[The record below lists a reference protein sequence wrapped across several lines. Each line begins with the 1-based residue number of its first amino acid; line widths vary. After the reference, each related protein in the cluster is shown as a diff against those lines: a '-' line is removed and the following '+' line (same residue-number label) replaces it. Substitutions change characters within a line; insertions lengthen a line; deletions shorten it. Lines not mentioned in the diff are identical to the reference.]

1 VRSNSKVINQKK
13 VSAGVGIG
21 LVLVLLVG
29 IFVWPGTGGNS
40 NNVRKNDGPTYVVA
54 PVERRTLTDEITVR
68 GEIRRDQLQRIT
80 ANVDG
85 QVSSVLVDDGD
96 TINAGDVLYAIDGRA
111 AVAVDGEFSFFRR
124 LDVGSDGPDVLQLE
138 TILSAN
144 GYEVG
149 TVDQLFTE
157 ETRSGLRDWQITR
170 GYGGASPEP
179 NENIIISLSSN
190 TAGYSIGAQNTI
202 AIELQPSVPDQSMT
216 SANNSW
222 ENQSA
227 LYSEE
232 TMRTHEFIPATFA
245 FQNNVLQDDRPI
257 IEVTVNPGSVI
268 EGETATFTFTSDVAM
283 PSDTVID
290 YVVAGSA
297 TAEDDY
303 DDGPLDGSFIFPAGA
318 QSFDLQIETLTDN
331 EIESAEE
338 LIIEVGEGFSVSD
351 NLPYRL
357 GALREAKLEIT
368 SPAGDVQTIEIRSI
382 TPTVSEGGNL
392 TFEFQTDKISNE
404 DTIIKISVWGTATSG
419 SDFIAEDLEV
429 ELPANEKTVSLTFQ
443 TRNDS
448 QVETDEELWVTIV
461 NNPNET
467 YAIGSPKSALGL
479 IESNDLPELTIS
491 GGGGIGEGGNAE
503 FVINANQP
511 VTEDTSINYSL
522 RGSATAGKD
531 YKELP
536 GTVIMPAG
544 QSQVTVQI
552 ETIDD
557 DVLFL
562 PGDMVVASWPAR
574 IGTVSVD
581 DGEFILLG
589 QQVLTLTEPDFTITL
604 TLNPTDRG
612 NLEVGMDVEVELQ
625 ASDQDAVPGVILE
638 LDETATVTADGSER
652 YEGVIQTFEDLDAVD
667 GANVNVD
674 VTREEKIDVI
684 TVPVAAVLQDGQGN
698 DVVRVVLTDGTT
710 RQVQVKV
717 GLSEGAYVEIT
728 EGLSGEELVL
738 VET

>member
-1 VRSNSKVINQKK
+1 MNNKK
-13 VSAGVGIG
+13 KIFAGIGIG

-29 IFVWPGTGGNS
+29 VFVWPGTGGNS
-40 NNVRKNDGPTYVVA
+40 NNTQRNDGPTYVVA
-54 PVERRTLTDEITVR
+54 PVERRTLSDEITVR

-138 TILSAN
+138 TILSES
-144 GYEVG
+144 GYDVG

-157 ETRSGLRDWQITR
+157 ETRSGLRDWQIAR

-202 AIELQPSVPDQSMT
+202 AIELQPSVPDQSLT
-216 SANNSW
+216 SAKSSW
-222 ENQSA
+222 ETQTA
-227 LYSEE
+227 LYSQN
-232 TMRTHEFIPATFA
+232 TMNAEAFVPANFA
-245 FQNNVLQDDRPI
+245 SQNNVLQDDRPV
-257 IEVTVNPGSVI
+257 IEVNVNPGSVV
-268 EGETATFTFTSDVAM
+268 EGETATFTFTSDIPMA
-283 PSDTVID
+283 SDTVID
-290 YVVAGSA
+290 YVVTGSA
-297 TAEDDY
+297 TADDDYEDD
-303 DDGPLDGSFIFPAGA
+303 PLDGSFIFPAGA

-338 LIIEVGEGFSVSD
+338 LIIEVGEGFSVGD

-382 TPTVSEGGNL
+382 TPSVSEGGNL

-404 DTIIKISVWGTATSG
+404 DTMIKISVWGTATSG

-429 ELPANEKTVSLTFQ
+429 ELPANQETVSLTFQ

-448 QVETDEELWVTIV
+448 QVEPDEELWVTILS
-461 NNPNET
+461 NPNET
-467 YAIGSPKSALGL
+467 YAIGSPKSALGI

-503 FVINANQP
+503 FVINADQP
-511 VTEDTSINYSL
+511 VTEDTSINYTL
-522 RGSATAGKD
+522 RGSATPGKD

-612 NLEVGMDVEVELQ
+612 NLEVGMEVEVELQ

-638 LDETATVTADGSER
+638 LDETATVAADGSER

>member
-1 VRSNSKVINQKK
+1 MNNQKK
-13 VSAGVGIG
+13 IFAGIGIG

-29 IFVWPGTGGNS
+29 LFVWPGTGGNS
-40 NNVRKNDGPTYVVA
+40 NNTQRNDGPTYVVA
-54 PVERRTLTDEITVR
+54 PVERRTLSDEITVR

-138 TILSAN
+138 TILSES
-144 GYEVG
+144 GYDVG

-157 ETRSGLRDWQITR
+157 ETRSGLRDWQIAR

-202 AIELQPSVPDQSMT
+202 AIELQPSVPDQSLT
-216 SANNSW
+216 SAKSSW
-222 ENQSA
+222 ETQTA
-227 LYSEE
+227 LYSQN
-232 TMRTHEFIPATFA
+232 TMNAEAFVPANFA
-245 FQNNVLQDDRPI
+245 SQNNVLQDDRPV
-257 IEVTVNPGSVI
+257 IEVSVNPVSVV
-268 EGETATFTFTSDVAM
+268 EGETATFTFTSDIPMA
-283 PSDTVID
+283 SDTVID
-290 YVVAGSA
+290 YVVTGSA
-297 TAEDDY
+297 TADDDYEDD
-303 DDGPLDGSFIFPAGA
+303 PLDGSFIFPAGA

-338 LIIEVGEGFSVSD
+338 LIIEVGEGFSVGD

-382 TPTVSEGGNL
+382 TPSVSEGGNL

-429 ELPANEKTVSLTFQ
+429 ELPANQETVSLTFQ

-448 QVETDEELWVTIV
+448 QVEPDEELWVTILS
-461 NNPNET
+461 NPNET
-467 YAIGSPKSALGL
+467 YAIGSPKSALGI

-503 FVINANQP
+503 FVINADQP
-511 VTEDTSINYSL
+511 VTEDTSINYTL
-522 RGSATAGKD
+522 RGSATPGKD

-612 NLEVGMDVEVELQ
+612 NLEVGMEVEVELQ

>member
-1 VRSNSKVINQKK
+1 MINQKK
-13 VSAGVGIG
+13 IFVGVGIG
-21 LVLVLLVG
+21 LVLVLLIG

-40 NNVRKNDGPTYVVA
+40 NNTQRNDGPTYVVA
-54 PVERRTLTDEITVR
+54 PVERRTLSDEITVR

-111 AVAVDGEFSFFRR
+111 AVAVDGDFSFFRR

-138 TILSAN
+138 TILSES
-144 GYEVG
+144 GYDVG

-202 AIELQPSVPDQSMT
+202 AIELQPSVPDQTLT
-216 SANNSW
+216 STTNSW
-222 ENQSA
+222 ETQTA
-227 LYSEE
+227 LYSQNAIN
-232 TMRTHEFIPATFA
+232 TSMFIPANFA
-245 FQNNVLQDDRPI
+245 FQNNVLQDDRPV
-257 IEVTVNPGSVI
+257 IEVTVNPGSVT

-303 DDGPLDGSFIFPAGA
+303 NNDPLDGSFIFPAGA
-318 QSFDLQIETLTDN
+318 QSFDLQIETLTDD

-338 LIIEVGEGFSVSD
+338 LIIEVGEGFSVGD

-357 GALREAKLEIT
+357 GALREAKLEIN

-429 ELPANEKTVSLTFQ
+429 ELPANQEAVSLTFQ

-448 QVETDEELWVTIV
+448 KVEPDEELWVTIV

-467 YAIGSPKSALGL
+467 YAIGSPKSALGI

-503 FVINANQP
+503 FVINADQP

-625 ASDQDAVPGVILE
+625 ASDQDAVPGIILE
-638 LDETATVTADGSER
+638 LDETATVAADGSER

>member
-1 VRSNSKVINQKK
+1 MNNQKK
-13 VSAGVGIG
+13 IFAGIGIG
-21 LVLVLLVG
+21 LVLILLVG
-29 IFVWPGTGGNS
+29 VFVWPGTGGNS
-40 NNVRKNDGPTYVVA
+40 NNTQRNDGPTYVVA
-54 PVERRTLTDEITVR
+54 PVERRTLSDEITVR

-138 TILSAN
+138 TILSES
-144 GYEVG
+144 GYDVG

-157 ETRSGLRDWQITR
+157 ETRSGLRSWQIAR

-202 AIELQPSVPDQSMT
+202 AIELQPSVPDQSLT
-216 SANNSW
+216 SAKSSW
-222 ENQSA
+222 ETQTA
-227 LYSEE
+227 LYSQN
-232 TMRTHEFIPATFA
+232 TMNAEAFVPANFA
-245 FQNNVLQDDRPI
+245 SQNNVLQDDRPV
-257 IEVTVNPGSVI
+257 IEVSVNPSSVV
-268 EGETATFTFTSDVAM
+268 EGETATFTFTSDIPMA
-283 PSDTVID
+283 SDTVID
-290 YVVAGSA
+290 YVVTGSA
-297 TAEDDY
+297 TADDDYEDD
-303 DDGPLDGSFIFPAGA
+303 PLDGSFIFPAGA

-338 LIIEVGEGFSVSD
+338 LIIEVGEGFSVGD

-382 TPTVSEGGNL
+382 TPSVSEGGNL

-429 ELPANEKTVSLTFQ
+429 ELPANQETVSLTFQ

-448 QVETDEELWVTIV
+448 QVEPDEELWVTILS
-461 NNPNET
+461 NPNET
-467 YAIGSPKSALGL
+467 YAIGSPKSALGI

-503 FVINANQP
+503 FVINADQP
-511 VTEDTSINYSL
+511 VTEDTSINYTL
-522 RGSATAGKD
+522 RGSATPGKD

-612 NLEVGMDVEVELQ
+612 NLEVGMEVEVELQ

-638 LDETATVTADGSER
+638 LDETATVAADGSER

>member
-1 VRSNSKVINQKK
+1 MNNQKK
-13 VSAGVGIG
+13 VFTGIGIG

-29 IFVWPGTGGNS
+29 VYVWPGTGGNS
-40 NNVRKNDGPTYVVA
+40 SNTQRNDGPTYVVA
-54 PVERRTLTDEITVR
+54 PVERRTLSDEITVR

-96 TINAGDVLYAIDGRA
+96 TINAGDILYAIDGRA

-138 TILSAN
+138 TILSAS
-144 GYEVG
+144 GYDVG
-149 TVDQLFTE
+149 IVDQLFTE
-157 ETRSGLRDWQITR
+157 ETRSGLRDWQIAR

-202 AIELQPSVPDQSMT
+202 AIELQPSVPGQSLT
-216 SANNSW
+216 STTSSW
-222 ENQSA
+222 ETQNA
-227 LYSEE
+227 LYSQDALS
-232 TMRTHEFIPATFA
+232 THAFIPANFA
-245 FQNNVLQDDRPI
+245 FQNNVLQNNRPV
-257 IEVTVNPGSVI
+257 IEVSVNPTSVV
-268 EGETATFTFTSDVAM
+268 EGETATFTFTSDIAM

-290 YVVAGSA
+290 YVVTGSA

-303 DDGPLDGSFIFPAGA
+303 NDEPLDGSFIFPAGT
-318 QSFDLQIETLTDN
+318 QSFDLQIETLADN

-338 LIIEVGEGFSVSD
+338 LIIEVGEGFSIGD
-351 NLPYRL
+351 NLPYQL

-368 SPAGDVQTIEIRSI
+368 SPSGDVQTIEIRSI

-392 TFEFQTDKISNE
+392 TFEFKTDKISNE
-404 DTIIKISVWGTATSG
+404 DTVIKISVWGTAISG

-429 ELPANEKTVSLTFQ
+429 ELPANQETVSLTFQ
-443 TRNDS
+443 TRNDKE
-448 QVETDEELWVTIV
+448 VEADEELWVTILS
-461 NNPNET
+461 NPNET
-467 YAIGSPKSALGL
+467 YAIGSPKSALGI

-491 GGGGIGEGGNAE
+491 GGGGISEGGNAE
-503 FVINANQP
+503 FIINADQP
-511 VTEDTSINYSL
+511 VTEDTSINYTL

-612 NLEVGMDVEVELQ
+612 NLEVGMPVEVELQ

-638 LDETATVTADGSER
+638 LDETATVAADGSER

-674 VTREEKIDVI
+674 VTREEKVDVI

>member
-1 VRSNSKVINQKK
+1 MNNQKK
-13 VSAGVGIG
+13 IFAGIGIG

-29 IFVWPGTGGNS
+29 VFVWPGTGGNS
-40 NNVRKNDGPTYVVA
+40 NNTQRNDGPTYVVA
-54 PVERRTLTDEITVR
+54 PVERRTLSDEITVR

-138 TILSAN
+138 TILSES
-144 GYEVG
+144 GYDVG

-157 ETRSGLRDWQITR
+157 ETRSGLRDWQIAR

-202 AIELQPSVPDQSMT
+202 AIELQPSVPDQSLT
-216 SANNSW
+216 SAKSSW
-222 ENQSA
+222 ETQTA
-227 LYSEE
+227 LYSQN
-232 TMRTHEFIPATFA
+232 TMNAEAFVPANFA
-245 FQNNVLQDDRPI
+245 SQNNVLQDDRPV
-257 IEVTVNPGSVI
+257 IEVSVNPGSVV
-268 EGETATFTFTSDVAM
+268 EGETATFTFTSDIPMA
-283 PSDTVID
+283 SDTVID
-290 YVVAGSA
+290 YVVTGSA
-297 TAEDDY
+297 TADDDYEDD
-303 DDGPLDGSFIFPAGA
+303 PLDGSFIFPAGA

-338 LIIEVGEGFSVSD
+338 LIIEVGEGFSVGD

-382 TPTVSEGGNL
+382 TPSVSEGGNL

-429 ELPANEKTVSLTFQ
+429 ELPANQETVSLTFQ

-448 QVETDEELWVTIV
+448 QVEPDEELWVTILS
-461 NNPNET
+461 NPNET
-467 YAIGSPKSALGL
+467 YAIGSPKSALGI

-503 FVINANQP
+503 FVINADQP
-511 VTEDTSINYSL
+511 VTEDTSINYTL
-522 RGSATAGKD
+522 RGSATPGKD

-612 NLEVGMDVEVELQ
+612 NLEVGMEVEVELQ

-638 LDETATVTADGSER
+638 LDETATVAADGSER

>member
-1 VRSNSKVINQKK
+1 MNNQKK
-13 VSAGVGIG
+13 IFAGIGIG

-29 IFVWPGTGGNS
+29 LFVWPGTGGNS
-40 NNVRKNDGPTYVVA
+40 NNTQRNDGPTYVVA
-54 PVERRTLTDEITVR
+54 PVERRTLSDEITVR

-138 TILSAN
+138 TILSES
-144 GYEVG
+144 GYDVG

-157 ETRSGLRDWQITR
+157 ETRSGLRDWQIAR

-202 AIELQPSVPDQSMT
+202 AIELQPSVPDQSLT
-216 SANNSW
+216 SAKSSW
-222 ENQSA
+222 ETQTA
-227 LYSEE
+227 LYSQN
-232 TMRTHEFIPATFA
+232 TMNAGAFVPANFA
-245 FQNNVLQDDRPI
+245 SQNNVLQDDRPV
-257 IEVTVNPGSVI
+257 IEVSVNPGSVV
-268 EGETATFTFTSDVAM
+268 EGETATFTFTSDIPMA
-283 PSDTVID
+283 SDTVID
-290 YVVAGSA
+290 YVVTGSA
-297 TAEDDY
+297 TADDDYEDD
-303 DDGPLDGSFIFPAGA
+303 PLDGSFIFPAGA

-338 LIIEVGEGFSVSD
+338 LIIEVGEGFSVGD

-382 TPTVSEGGNL
+382 TPSVSEGGNL

-404 DTIIKISVWGTATSG
+404 DTMIKISVWGTATSG

-429 ELPANEKTVSLTFQ
+429 ELPANQETVSLTFQ

-448 QVETDEELWVTIV
+448 QVEPDEELWVTILS
-461 NNPNET
+461 NPNET
-467 YAIGSPKSALGL
+467 YAIGSPKSALGI

-503 FVINANQP
+503 FVINADQP
-511 VTEDTSINYSL
+511 VTEDTSINYTL
-522 RGSATAGKD
+522 RGSATPGKD

-612 NLEVGMDVEVELQ
+612 NLEVGMEVEVEIQ

-638 LDETATVTADGSER
+638 LDETATVAADGSER

>member
-1 VRSNSKVINQKK
+1 MNNQKK
-13 VSAGVGIG
+13 IFAGIGIG

-29 IFVWPGTGGNS
+29 VFVWPGTGGNS
-40 NNVRKNDGPTYVVA
+40 NNAQRNDGPTYVVA
-54 PVERRTLTDEITVR
+54 PVERRTLSDEITVR

-138 TILSAN
+138 TILSES
-144 GYEVG
+144 GYNVG

-157 ETRSGLRDWQITR
+157 ETRSGLRDWQIAR

-202 AIELQPSVPDQSMT
+202 AIELQPSVPDQSLT
-216 SANNSW
+216 SAKSSW
-222 ENQSA
+222 ETQTA
-227 LYSEE
+227 LYSQS
-232 TMRTHEFIPATFA
+232 TMNAEAFVPANFA
-245 FQNNVLQDDRPI
+245 SQNNVLQDDRPI
-257 IEVTVNPGSVI
+257 IEVSVNPVSVV
-268 EGETATFTFTSDVAM
+268 EGETATFTFTSDIPMA
-283 PSDTVID
+283 SDTVID
-290 YVVAGSA
+290 YVVTGSA
-297 TAEDDY
+297 TADDDYEDD
-303 DDGPLDGSFIFPAGA
+303 PLDGSFIFPAGA

-338 LIIEVGEGFSVSD
+338 LIIEVGEGFSVGD

-382 TPTVSEGGNL
+382 TPSVSEGGNL

-429 ELPANEKTVSLTFQ
+429 ELPANQETVSLTFQ

-448 QVETDEELWVTIV
+448 QVEPDEELWVTILS
-461 NNPNET
+461 NPNET
-467 YAIGSPKSALGL
+467 YAIGSPKSALGI

-503 FVINANQP
+503 FVISADQP
-511 VTEDTSINYSL
+511 VTEDTSINYTL
-522 RGSATAGKD
+522 RGSATPGKD

-612 NLEVGMDVEVELQ
+612 NLEVGMEVEVEIQ

-638 LDETATVTADGSER
+638 LDETATVAADGSER

>member
-1 VRSNSKVINQKK
+1 MNNQKK
-13 VSAGVGIG
+13 IFAGIGIG

-29 IFVWPGTGGNS
+29 LFVWPGTGGNS
-40 NNVRKNDGPTYVVA
+40 NNTQRNDGPTYVVA
-54 PVERRTLTDEITVR
+54 PVERRTLSDEITVR

-138 TILSAN
+138 TILSES
-144 GYEVG
+144 GYDVG

-157 ETRSGLRDWQITR
+157 ETRSGLRSWQIAR

-202 AIELQPSVPDQSMT
+202 AIELQPSVPDQSLT
-216 SANNSW
+216 SAKSSW
-222 ENQSA
+222 ETQTA
-227 LYSEE
+227 LYSQN
-232 TMRTHEFIPATFA
+232 TMNAEAFVPANFA
-245 FQNNVLQDDRPI
+245 SQNNVLQDDRPV
-257 IEVTVNPGSVI
+257 IEVSVNPSSVV
-268 EGETATFTFTSDVAM
+268 EGETATFTFTSDIPMA
-283 PSDTVID
+283 SDTVID
-290 YVVAGSA
+290 YVVTGSA
-297 TAEDDY
+297 TADDDYEDD
-303 DDGPLDGSFIFPAGA
+303 PLDGSFIFPAGA

-338 LIIEVGEGFSVSD
+338 LIIEVGEGFSVGD

-382 TPTVSEGGNL
+382 TPSVSEGGNL

-429 ELPANEKTVSLTFQ
+429 ELPANQETVSLTFQ

-448 QVETDEELWVTIV
+448 QVEPDEELWVTILS
-461 NNPNET
+461 NPNET
-467 YAIGSPKSALGL
+467 YAIGSPKSALGI

-503 FVINANQP
+503 FVINADQP
-511 VTEDTSINYSL
+511 VTEDTSINYTL
-522 RGSATAGKD
+522 RGSATPGKD

-612 NLEVGMDVEVELQ
+612 NLEVGMEVEVELQ

>member
-1 VRSNSKVINQKK
+1 MNNQKK
-13 VSAGVGIG
+13 IFAGIGIG

-29 IFVWPGTGGNS
+29 LFVWPGTGGNS
-40 NNVRKNDGPTYVVA
+40 NNTQRNDGPTYVVA
-54 PVERRTLTDEITVR
+54 PVERRTLSDEITVR

-138 TILSAN
+138 TILSES
-144 GYEVG
+144 GYDVG

-157 ETRSGLRDWQITR
+157 ETRSGLRDWQIAR

-202 AIELQPSVPDQSMT
+202 AIELQPSVPDHSLT
-216 SANNSW
+216 SAKSSW
-222 ENQSA
+222 ETQTA
-227 LYSEE
+227 LYSQN
-232 TMRTHEFIPATFA
+232 TMNAGAFVPANFA
-245 FQNNVLQDDRPI
+245 SQNNVLQDDRPV
-257 IEVTVNPGSVI
+257 IEVSVNPGSVV
-268 EGETATFTFTSDVAM
+268 EGETATFTFTSDIPMA
-283 PSDTVID
+283 SDTVID
-290 YVVAGSA
+290 YVVTGSA
-297 TAEDDY
+297 TADDDYEDD
-303 DDGPLDGSFIFPAGA
+303 PLDGSFIFPAGA

-338 LIIEVGEGFSVSD
+338 LIIEVGEGFSVGD

-382 TPTVSEGGNL
+382 TPSVSEGGNL

-404 DTIIKISVWGTATSG
+404 DTMIKISVWGTATSG

-429 ELPANEKTVSLTFQ
+429 ELPANQETVSLTFQ

-448 QVETDEELWVTIV
+448 QVEPDEELWVTILS
-461 NNPNET
+461 NPNET
-467 YAIGSPKSALGL
+467 YAIGSPKSALGI

-503 FVINANQP
+503 FVINADQP
-511 VTEDTSINYSL
+511 VTEDTSINYTL
-522 RGSATAGKD
+522 RGSATPGKD

-612 NLEVGMDVEVELQ
+612 NLEVGMEVEVELQ

-638 LDETATVTADGSER
+638 LDETATVAADGSER

>member
-1 VRSNSKVINQKK
+1 MNNQKK
-13 VSAGVGIG
+13 IFAGIGIG

-29 IFVWPGTGGNS
+29 LFVWPGTGGNS
-40 NNVRKNDGPTYVVA
+40 NNTQRNDGPTYVVA
-54 PVERRTLTDEITVR
+54 PVERRTLSDEITVR

-96 TINAGDVLYAIDGRA
+96 TINAGDILYAIDGRA

-138 TILSAN
+138 TILSES
-144 GYEVG
+144 GYDVG

-157 ETRSGLRDWQITR
+157 ETRSGLRDWQIAR

-202 AIELQPSVPDQSMT
+202 AIELQPSVPNQSLT
-216 SANNSW
+216 SAKSSW
-222 ENQSA
+222 ETQTA
-227 LYSEE
+227 LYSQN
-232 TMRTHEFIPATFA
+232 TMNAGAFVPANFA
-245 FQNNVLQDDRPI
+245 SQNNVLQDDRPV
-257 IEVTVNPGSVI
+257 IEVSVNPGSVV
-268 EGETATFTFTSDVAM
+268 EGETATFTFTSDIPMA
-283 PSDTVID
+283 SDTVID
-290 YVVAGSA
+290 YVVTGSA
-297 TAEDDY
+297 TADDDYEDD
-303 DDGPLDGSFIFPAGA
+303 PLDGSFIFPAGA

-338 LIIEVGEGFSVSD
+338 LIIEVGEGFSVGD

-382 TPTVSEGGNL
+382 TPSVSEGGNL

-404 DTIIKISVWGTATSG
+404 DTMIKISVWGTATSG

-429 ELPANEKTVSLTFQ
+429 ELPANQETVSLTFQ

-448 QVETDEELWVTIV
+448 QVEPDEELWVTILS
-461 NNPNET
+461 NPNET
-467 YAIGSPKSALGL
+467 YAIGSPKSALGI

-503 FVINANQP
+503 FVINADQP
-511 VTEDTSINYSL
+511 VTEDTSINYTL
-522 RGSATAGKD
+522 RGSATPGKD

-612 NLEVGMDVEVELQ
+612 NLEVGMEVEVEIQ

-638 LDETATVTADGSER
+638 LDETATVAADGSER

>member
-1 VRSNSKVINQKK
+1 MNNQKK
-13 VSAGVGIG
+13 IFAGIGIG

-29 IFVWPGTGGNS
+29 VFVWPGTGGNS
-40 NNVRKNDGPTYVVA
+40 NNTQRNDGPTYVVA
-54 PVERRTLTDEITVR
+54 PVERRTLSDEITVR

-96 TINAGDVLYAIDGRA
+96 TINAGDILYAIDGRA

-138 TILSAN
+138 TILSES
-144 GYEVG
+144 GYDVG

-157 ETRSGLRDWQITR
+157 ETRSGLRDWQIAR

-202 AIELQPSVPDQSMT
+202 AIELQPSVPDQSLT
-216 SANNSW
+216 SAKSSW
-222 ENQSA
+222 ETQTA
-227 LYSEE
+227 LYSQN
-232 TMRTHEFIPATFA
+232 TMNAEAFVPANFA
-245 FQNNVLQDDRPI
+245 SQNNVLQDDRPV
-257 IEVTVNPGSVI
+257 IEVSVNPGSVV
-268 EGETATFTFTSDVAM
+268 EGETATFTFTSDIPMA
-283 PSDTVID
+283 SDTVID
-290 YVVAGSA
+290 YVVTGSA
-297 TAEDDY
+297 TADDDYEDD
-303 DDGPLDGSFIFPAGA
+303 PLDGSFIFPAGA

-338 LIIEVGEGFSVSD
+338 LIIEVGEGFSVGD

-382 TPTVSEGGNL
+382 TPSVSEGGNL

-404 DTIIKISVWGTATSG
+404 DTMIKISVWGTATSG

-429 ELPANEKTVSLTFQ
+429 ELPANQETVSLTFQ

-448 QVETDEELWVTIV
+448 QVEPDEELWVTILS
-461 NNPNET
+461 NPNET
-467 YAIGSPKSALGL
+467 YAIGSPKSALGI

-503 FVINANQP
+503 FVINADQP
-511 VTEDTSINYSL
+511 VTEDTSINYTL
-522 RGSATAGKD
+522 RGSATPGKD

-612 NLEVGMDVEVELQ
+612 NLEVGMEVEVEIQ

-638 LDETATVTADGSER
+638 LDETATVAADGSER

>member
-1 VRSNSKVINQKK
+1 MNNQKK
-13 VSAGVGIG
+13 IFAGIGIG

-29 IFVWPGTGGNS
+29 LFVWPGTGGNS
-40 NNVRKNDGPTYVVA
+40 NNTQRNDGPTYVVA
-54 PVERRTLTDEITVR
+54 PVERRTLSDEITVR

-138 TILSAN
+138 TILSES
-144 GYEVG
+144 GYDVG

-157 ETRSGLRDWQITR
+157 ETRSGLRDWQIAR

-202 AIELQPSVPDQSMT
+202 AIELQPSVPDHSLT
-216 SANNSW
+216 SAKSSW
-222 ENQSA
+222 ETQTA
-227 LYSEE
+227 LYSQN
-232 TMRTHEFIPATFA
+232 TMNAGAFVPANFA
-245 FQNNVLQDDRPI
+245 SQNNVLQDDRPV
-257 IEVTVNPGSVI
+257 IEVSVNPGSVV
-268 EGETATFTFTSDVAM
+268 EGETATFTFTSDIPMA
-283 PSDTVID
+283 SDTVID
-290 YVVAGSA
+290 YVVTGSA
-297 TAEDDY
+297 TADDDYEDD
-303 DDGPLDGSFIFPAGA
+303 PLDGSFIFPAGT

-338 LIIEVGEGFSVSD
+338 LIIEVGEGFSVGD

-382 TPTVSEGGNL
+382 TPSVSEGGNL

-429 ELPANEKTVSLTFQ
+429 ELPANQETVSLTFQ

-448 QVETDEELWVTIV
+448 QVEPDEELWVTILS
-461 NNPNET
+461 NPNET
-467 YAIGSPKSALGL
+467 YAIGSPKSALGI

-503 FVINANQP
+503 FVINADQP
-511 VTEDTSINYSL
+511 VTEDTSINYTL
-522 RGSATAGKD
+522 RGSATPGKD

-604 TLNPTDRG
+604 TLSPTDRG
-612 NLEVGMDVEVELQ
+612 NLEVGMEVEVEIQ

-638 LDETATVTADGSER
+638 LDETATVAADGSER

>member
-1 VRSNSKVINQKK
+1 MNNQKK
-13 VSAGVGIG
+13 IFAGIGIG
-21 LVLVLLVG
+21 LVLILLVG
-29 IFVWPGTGGNS
+29 VFVWPGTGGNS
-40 NNVRKNDGPTYVVA
+40 NNTQRNDGPTYVVA
-54 PVERRTLTDEITVR
+54 PVERRTLSDEITVR

-138 TILSAN
+138 TILSES
-144 GYEVG
+144 GYDVG

-157 ETRSGLRDWQITR
+157 ETRSGLRDWQIAR

-202 AIELQPSVPDQSMT
+202 AIELQPSVPDQSLT
-216 SANNSW
+216 SAKSSW
-222 ENQSA
+222 ETQTA
-227 LYSEE
+227 LYSQN
-232 TMRTHEFIPATFA
+232 TMNDGAFVPANFA
-245 FQNNVLQDDRPI
+245 SQNNVLQDDRPV
-257 IEVTVNPGSVI
+257 IEVSVNPNSVV
-268 EGETATFTFTSDVAM
+268 EGETATFTFTSDIPMA
-283 PSDTVID
+283 SDTVID
-290 YVVAGSA
+290 YVVTGSA
-297 TAEDDY
+297 TADDDYEDD
-303 DDGPLDGSFIFPAGA
+303 PLDGSFIFPAGA

-338 LIIEVGEGFSVSD
+338 LIIEVGEGFSVGD

-382 TPTVSEGGNL
+382 TPSVSEGGNL

-429 ELPANEKTVSLTFQ
+429 ELPANQETVSLTFQ

-448 QVETDEELWVTIV
+448 QVEPDEELWVTILS
-461 NNPNET
+461 NPNET
-467 YAIGSPKSALGL
+467 YAIGSPKSALGI

-503 FVINANQP
+503 FVINADQP
-511 VTEDTSINYSL
+511 VTEDTSINYTL
-522 RGSATAGKD
+522 RGSATPGKD

-612 NLEVGMDVEVELQ
+612 NLEVGMEVEVEIQ

-638 LDETATVTADGSER
+638 LDETATVAADGSER

>member
-1 VRSNSKVINQKK
+1 MNNQKK
-13 VSAGVGIG
+13 IFAGIGIG
-21 LVLVLLVG
+21 LVLILLVG
-29 IFVWPGTGGNS
+29 VFVWPGTGGNS
-40 NNVRKNDGPTYVVA
+40 NNTQSNDGPTYVVA
-54 PVERRTLTDEITVR
+54 PVERRTLSDEITVR

-138 TILSAN
+138 TILSES
-144 GYEVG
+144 GYDVG

-157 ETRSGLRDWQITR
+157 ETRSGLRDWQIAR

-202 AIELQPSVPDQSMT
+202 AIELQPSVPDQSLT
-216 SANNSW
+216 SAKSSW
-222 ENQSA
+222 ETQTA
-227 LYSEE
+227 LYSQN
-232 TMRTHEFIPATFA
+232 TMNAEAFVPANFTS
-245 FQNNVLQDDRPI
+245 QNNVLQDDRPV
-257 IEVTVNPGSVI
+257 IEVSVNPSSVV
-268 EGETATFTFTSDVAM
+268 EGETATFTFTSDIPMA
-283 PSDTVID
+283 SDTVID
-290 YVVAGSA
+290 YVVTGSA
-297 TAEDDY
+297 TADDDYEDD
-303 DDGPLDGSFIFPAGA
+303 PLDGSFIFPAGA

-338 LIIEVGEGFSVSD
+338 LIIEVGEGFSVGD

-382 TPTVSEGGNL
+382 TPSVSEGGNL

-429 ELPANEKTVSLTFQ
+429 ELPANQETVSLTFQ

-448 QVETDEELWVTIV
+448 QVEPDEELWVTILS
-461 NNPNET
+461 NPNET
-467 YAIGSPKSALGL
+467 YAIGSPKSALGI

-503 FVINANQP
+503 FVINADQP
-511 VTEDTSINYSL
+511 VTEDTSINYTL
-522 RGSATAGKD
+522 RGSATPGKD

-612 NLEVGMDVEVELQ
+612 NLEVGMEVEVEIQ

-638 LDETATVTADGSER
+638 LDETATVAADGSER

>member
-1 VRSNSKVINQKK
+1 MNNQKK
-13 VSAGVGIG
+13 IFAGIGIG
-21 LVLVLLVG
+21 LVLILLVG
-29 IFVWPGTGGNS
+29 VFVWPGTGGNS
-40 NNVRKNDGPTYVVA
+40 NNTQRNDGPTYVVA
-54 PVERRTLTDEITVR
+54 PVERRTLSDEITVR

-138 TILSAN
+138 TILSES
-144 GYEVG
+144 GYDVG

-157 ETRSGLRDWQITR
+157 ETRSGLRSWQIAR

-202 AIELQPSVPDQSMT
+202 AIELQPSVPDQSLT
-216 SANNSW
+216 SAKSSW
-222 ENQSA
+222 ETQTA
-227 LYSEE
+227 LYSQN
-232 TMRTHEFIPATFA
+232 TMNAEAFVPANFA
-245 FQNNVLQDDRPI
+245 SQNNVLQDDRPV
-257 IEVTVNPGSVI
+257 IEVSVNPSSVV
-268 EGETATFTFTSDVAM
+268 EGETATFTFTSDIPMA
-283 PSDTVID
+283 SDTVID
-290 YVVAGSA
+290 YVVTGSA
-297 TAEDDY
+297 TADDDYEDD
-303 DDGPLDGSFIFPAGA
+303 PLDGSFIFPAGA

-338 LIIEVGEGFSVSD
+338 LIIEVGEGFSVGD

-382 TPTVSEGGNL
+382 TPSVSEGGNL

-429 ELPANEKTVSLTFQ
+429 ELPANQETVSLTFQ

-448 QVETDEELWVTIV
+448 QVEPDEELWVTILS
-461 NNPNET
+461 NPNET
-467 YAIGSPKSALGL
+467 YAIGSPKSALGI

-503 FVINANQP
+503 FVINADQP
-511 VTEDTSINYSL
+511 VTEDTSINYTL
-522 RGSATAGKD
+522 RGSATPGRD

-612 NLEVGMDVEVELQ
+612 NLEVGMEVEVELQ

>member
-1 VRSNSKVINQKK
+1 MNNQKK
-13 VSAGVGIG
+13 IFAGIGIG

-29 IFVWPGTGGNS
+29 VFVWPGTGGNS
-40 NNVRKNDGPTYVVA
+40 NNTQRNDGPTYVVA
-54 PVERRTLTDEITVR
+54 PVERRTLSDEITVR

-138 TILSAN
+138 TILSES
-144 GYEVG
+144 GYDVG

-157 ETRSGLRDWQITR
+157 ETRSGLRDWQIAR

-202 AIELQPSVPDQSMT
+202 AIELQPSVPNQSLT
-216 SANNSW
+216 SAKSSW
-222 ENQSA
+222 ETQTA
-227 LYSEE
+227 LYSQN
-232 TMRTHEFIPATFA
+232 TMNAGAFVPANFA
-245 FQNNVLQDDRPI
+245 SQNNVLQDDRPV
-257 IEVTVNPGSVI
+257 IEVSVNPGSVV
-268 EGETATFTFTSDVAM
+268 EGETATFTFTSDIPMA
-283 PSDTVID
+283 SDTVID
-290 YVVAGSA
+290 YVVTGSA
-297 TAEDDY
+297 TADDDYEDD
-303 DDGPLDGSFIFPAGA
+303 PLDGSFIFPAGA

-338 LIIEVGEGFSVSD
+338 LIIEVGEGFSVGD

-382 TPTVSEGGNL
+382 TPSVSEGGNL

-404 DTIIKISVWGTATSG
+404 DTMIKISVWGTATSG

-429 ELPANEKTVSLTFQ
+429 ELPANQETVSLTFQ

-448 QVETDEELWVTIV
+448 QVEPDEELWVTILS
-461 NNPNET
+461 NPNET
-467 YAIGSPKSALGL
+467 YAIGSPKSALGI

-503 FVINANQP
+503 FVINADQP
-511 VTEDTSINYSL
+511 VTEDTSINYTL
-522 RGSATAGKD
+522 RGSATPGKD

-612 NLEVGMDVEVELQ
+612 NLEVGMEVEVEIQ

-638 LDETATVTADGSER
+638 LDETATVAADGSER

>member
-1 VRSNSKVINQKK
+1 MKQKQIWIA
-13 VSAGVGIG
+13 SGIG
-21 LVLVLLVG
+21 IIALLLVG
-29 IFVWPGTGGNS
+29 LFVWPGTGSDGNGTS
-40 NNVRKNDGPTYVVA
+40 TTNNSGPTYVVS
-54 PVERRTLTDEITVR
+54 PVERRTLSDEITVR

-111 AVAVDGEFSFFRR
+111 AVAVDGDFSFFRR

-138 TILSAN
+138 TILSES
-144 GYEVG
+144 GHDVG

-202 AIELQPSVPDQSMT
+202 AIELQPSVPDQTLT
-216 SANNSW
+216 STTNSW
-222 ENQSA
+222 ETQTA
-227 LYSEE
+227 LYSQNAIN
-232 TMRTHEFIPATFA
+232 TSEFIPANFA

-257 IEVTVNPGSVI
+257 IEVTVNPGSVT

-290 YVVAGSA
+290 YVTAGSA
-297 TAEDDY
+297 TAGDDY
-303 DDGPLDGSFIFPAGA
+303 NDDPLDGSFIFPAGA

-338 LIIEVGEGFSVSD
+338 LIIEVGEGFSVGD

-368 SPAGDVQTIEIRSI
+368 SPTGDVQTIEIRSI

-429 ELPANEKTVSLTFQ
+429 ELPANQEVVSLTFQ
-443 TRNDS
+443 TRDDS
-448 QVETDEELWVTIV
+448 QVEPDEELWVTIV

-467 YAIGSPKSALGL
+467 YAIGSPKSALGI

-503 FVINANQP
+503 FVINADQP

-625 ASDQDAVPGVILE
+625 ASDQDAVPGIILE
-638 LDETATVTADGSER
+638 LDETATVAADGSER

-674 VTREEKIDVI
+674 VTREEKVDVI

-717 GLSEGAYVEIT
+717 GLSEGAFVEIT
-728 EGLSGEELVL
+728 EGLTGDELVL

>member
-1 VRSNSKVINQKK
+1 MNNQKK
-13 VSAGVGIG
+13 IFAGIGIG
-21 LVLVLLVG
+21 LVLILLVG
-29 IFVWPGTGGNS
+29 VFVWPGTGGNS
-40 NNVRKNDGPTYVVA
+40 NNTQRNDGPTYVVA
-54 PVERRTLTDEITVR
+54 PVERRTLSDEITVR

-124 LDVGSDGPDVLQLE
+124 LDVGSDGPGVLQLE
-138 TILSAN
+138 TILSES
-144 GYEVG
+144 GYDVG

-157 ETRSGLRDWQITR
+157 ETRSGLRSWQIAR

-202 AIELQPSVPDQSMT
+202 AIELQPSVPDQSLT
-216 SANNSW
+216 SAKSTW
-222 ENQSA
+222 ETQTA
-227 LYSEE
+227 LYSQN
-232 TMRTHEFIPATFA
+232 TMNAEAFVPANFA
-245 FQNNVLQDDRPI
+245 SQNNVLQDDRPV
-257 IEVTVNPGSVI
+257 IEVSVNPSSVV
-268 EGETATFTFTSDVAM
+268 EGETATFTFTSDIPMA
-283 PSDTVID
+283 SDTVID
-290 YVVAGSA
+290 YVVTGSA
-297 TAEDDY
+297 TADDDYEDD
-303 DDGPLDGSFIFPAGA
+303 PLDGSFIFPAGA

-338 LIIEVGEGFSVSD
+338 LIIEVGEGFSVGD

-382 TPTVSEGGNL
+382 TPSVSEGGNL

-429 ELPANEKTVSLTFQ
+429 ELPANQETVSLTFQ

-448 QVETDEELWVTIV
+448 QVEPDEELWVTILS
-461 NNPNET
+461 NPNET
-467 YAIGSPKSALGL
+467 YAIGSPKSALGI

-503 FVINANQP
+503 FVINADQP
-511 VTEDTSINYSL
+511 VTEDTSINYTL
-522 RGSATAGKD
+522 RGSATPGKD

-612 NLEVGMDVEVELQ
+612 NLEVGMEVEVELQ

-638 LDETATVTADGSER
+638 LDETATVAADGSER

>member
-1 VRSNSKVINQKK
+1 MNNQKK
-13 VSAGVGIG
+13 IFAGIGIG
-21 LVLVLLVG
+21 LVLILLVG
-29 IFVWPGTGGNS
+29 VFVWPGTGGNS
-40 NNVRKNDGPTYVVA
+40 NNTQRNDGPTYVVA
-54 PVERRTLTDEITVR
+54 PVERRTLSDEITVR

-138 TILSAN
+138 TILSES
-144 GYEVG
+144 GYDVG

-157 ETRSGLRDWQITR
+157 ETRSGLRSWQIAR

-202 AIELQPSVPDQSMT
+202 AIELQPSVPDQSLT
-216 SANNSW
+216 SAKSSW
-222 ENQSA
+222 ETQTA
-227 LYSEE
+227 LYSQN
-232 TMRTHEFIPATFA
+232 TMNAGAFVPANFA
-245 FQNNVLQDDRPI
+245 SQNNVLQDDRPV
-257 IEVTVNPGSVI
+257 IEVSVNPGSVV
-268 EGETATFTFTSDVAM
+268 EGETATFTFTSDIPMA
-283 PSDTVID
+283 SDTVID
-290 YVVAGSA
+290 YVVTGSA
-297 TAEDDY
+297 TADDDYEDD
-303 DDGPLDGSFIFPAGA
+303 PLDGSFIFPAGA

-338 LIIEVGEGFSVSD
+338 LIIEVGEGFSVGD

-368 SPAGDVQTIEIRSI
+368 SPAGDIQTIEIQSV
-382 TPTVSEGGNL
+382 TPSVSEGGNL

-429 ELPANEKTVSLTFQ
+429 ELPANQETVSLTFQ

-448 QVETDEELWVTIV
+448 QVEPDEELWVTILS
-461 NNPNET
+461 NPNET
-467 YAIGSPKSALGL
+467 YAIGSPKSALGI

-503 FVINANQP
+503 FVINADQP
-511 VTEDTSINYSL
+511 VTEDTSINYTL
-522 RGSATAGKD
+522 RGSATPGKD

-612 NLEVGMDVEVELQ
+612 NLEVGMEVEVELQ

-638 LDETATVTADGSER
+638 LDETATVAADGSER

>member
-1 VRSNSKVINQKK
+1 MINQKK

-21 LVLVLLVG
+21 LVIVLLVG

-40 NNVRKNDGPTYVVA
+40 NNVQRNDGPTYVVA

-245 FQNNVLQDDRPI
+245 FQNNALQDDRPI

-290 YVVAGSA
+290 YVVTGSA

-338 LIIEVGEGFSVSD
+338 LIIEVGEGFSVGD

-429 ELPANEKTVSLTFQ
+429 ELPANEKTISLTFQ

-467 YAIGSPKSALGL
+467 YAIGSPKSALGI

-638 LDETATVTADGSER
+638 LDETATVAADGSER

>member
-1 VRSNSKVINQKK
+1 MNNQKK
-13 VSAGVGIG
+13 IFAGIGIG
-21 LVLVLLVG
+21 LVLVLLG
-29 IFVWPGTGGNS
+29 GLFVWPGTGGNS
-40 NNVRKNDGPTYVVA
+40 NNTQRNDGPTYVVA
-54 PVERRTLTDEITVR
+54 PVERRTLSDEITVR

-138 TILSAN
+138 TILSES
-144 GYEVG
+144 GYDVG

-157 ETRSGLRDWQITR
+157 ETRSGLRDWQIAR

-190 TAGYSIGAQNTI
+190 TSGYSIGAQNTI
-202 AIELQPSVPDQSMT
+202 AIELQPSVPDQSLT
-216 SANNSW
+216 SAKSSW
-222 ENQSA
+222 ETQTT
-227 LYSEE
+227 LYSQN
-232 TMRTHEFIPATFA
+232 TMNDDAFVPANFA
-245 FQNNVLQDDRPI
+245 SQNNVLQDDRPV
-257 IEVTVNPGSVI
+257 IEVSVNPSSVV
-268 EGETATFTFTSDVAM
+268 EGETATFTFTSDIPMA
-283 PSDTVID
+283 SDTVID
-290 YVVAGSA
+290 YVVTGSA
-297 TAEDDY
+297 TADDDYEDD
-303 DDGPLDGSFIFPAGA
+303 PLDGSFIFPAGA

-338 LIIEVGEGFSVSD
+338 LIIEVGEGFSVGD

-382 TPTVSEGGNL
+382 TPSVSEGGNL

-404 DTIIKISVWGTATSG
+404 DTMIKISVWGTATSG

-429 ELPANEKTVSLTFQ
+429 ELPANQETVSLTFQ

-448 QVETDEELWVTIV
+448 QVEPDEELWVTILS
-461 NNPNET
+461 NPNET
-467 YAIGSPKSALGL
+467 YAIGSPKSALGI

-503 FVINANQP
+503 FVINADQP
-511 VTEDTSINYSL
+511 VTEDTSINYTL
-522 RGSATAGKD
+522 RGSATPGKD

-612 NLEVGMDVEVELQ
+612 NLEVGMEVEVELQ
-625 ASDQDAVPGVILE
+625 ASAQDAVPGVILE

>member
-1 VRSNSKVINQKK
+1 MNNQKK
-13 VSAGVGIG
+13 IFAGIGIG
-21 LVLVLLVG
+21 LVLILLVG
-29 IFVWPGTGGNS
+29 VFVWPGTGGNS
-40 NNVRKNDGPTYVVA
+40 NNTQRNDGPTYVVA
-54 PVERRTLTDEITVR
+54 PVERRTLSDEITVR

-138 TILSAN
+138 TILSES
-144 GYEVG
+144 GYDVG

-157 ETRSGLRDWQITR
+157 ETRSGLRDWQIAR

-202 AIELQPSVPDQSMT
+202 AIELQPSVPDQSLT
-216 SANNSW
+216 SAKSSW
-222 ENQSA
+222 ETQTA
-227 LYSEE
+227 LYSQN
-232 TMRTHEFIPATFA
+232 TMNAEAFVPANFA
-245 FQNNVLQDDRPI
+245 SQNNVLQDDRPV
-257 IEVTVNPGSVI
+257 IEVSVNPSSVV
-268 EGETATFTFTSDVAM
+268 EGETATFTFTSDIPMA
-283 PSDTVID
+283 SDTVID
-290 YVVAGSA
+290 YVVTGSA
-297 TAEDDY
+297 TADDDYEDD
-303 DDGPLDGSFIFPAGA
+303 PLDGSFIFPAGA

-338 LIIEVGEGFSVSD
+338 LIIEVGEGFSVGD

-382 TPTVSEGGNL
+382 TPSVSEGGNL

-429 ELPANEKTVSLTFQ
+429 ELPANQETVSLTFQ

-448 QVETDEELWVTIV
+448 QVEPDEELWVTILS
-461 NNPNET
+461 NPDET
-467 YAIGSPKSALGL
+467 YAIGSPKSALGI

-503 FVINANQP
+503 FVINADQP
-511 VTEDTSINYSL
+511 VTEDTSINYTL
-522 RGSATAGKD
+522 RGSATPGKD

-612 NLEVGMDVEVELQ
+612 NLEVGMEVEVELQ

>member
-1 VRSNSKVINQKK
+1 MNNQKK
-13 VSAGVGIG
+13 IFAGIGIG
-21 LVLVLLVG
+21 LVLILLVG
-29 IFVWPGTGGNS
+29 VFVWPGTGGNS
-40 NNVRKNDGPTYVVA
+40 NNTQRNDGPTYVVA
-54 PVERRTLTDEITVR
+54 PVERRTLSDEITVR

-138 TILSAN
+138 TILSES
-144 GYEVG
+144 GYDVG

-157 ETRSGLRDWQITR
+157 ETRSGLRSWQIAR

-202 AIELQPSVPDQSMT
+202 AIELQPSVPDQSLT
-216 SANNSW
+216 SAKSSW
-222 ENQSA
+222 ETQTA
-227 LYSEE
+227 LYSQN
-232 TMRTHEFIPATFA
+232 TMNAGAFVPANFA
-245 FQNNVLQDDRPI
+245 SQNNVLQDDRPV
-257 IEVTVNPGSVI
+257 IEVSVNPSSVV
-268 EGETATFTFTSDVAM
+268 EGETATFTFTSDIPMA
-283 PSDTVID
+283 SDTVID
-290 YVVAGSA
+290 YVVTGSA
-297 TAEDDY
+297 TADDDYEDD
-303 DDGPLDGSFIFPAGA
+303 PLDGSFIFPAGA

-338 LIIEVGEGFSVSD
+338 LIIEVGEGFSVGD

-382 TPTVSEGGNL
+382 TPSVSEGGNL

-429 ELPANEKTVSLTFQ
+429 ELPANQETVSLTFQ

-448 QVETDEELWVTIV
+448 QVEPDEELWVTILS
-461 NNPNET
+461 NPNET
-467 YAIGSPKSALGL
+467 YAIGSPKSALGI

-503 FVINANQP
+503 FVINADQP
-511 VTEDTSINYSL
+511 VTEDTSINYTL
-522 RGSATAGKD
+522 RGSATPGKD

-612 NLEVGMDVEVELQ
+612 NLEVGMEVEVELQ

>member
-1 VRSNSKVINQKK
+1 MNNQKK
-13 VSAGVGIG
+13 IFAGIGIG
-21 LVLVLLVG
+21 LVLILLVG
-29 IFVWPGTGGNS
+29 VFVWPGTGGNS
-40 NNVRKNDGPTYVVA
+40 NNTQRNDGPTYVVA
-54 PVERRTLTDEITVR
+54 PVERRTLSDEITVR

-138 TILSAN
+138 TILSES
-144 GYEVG
+144 GYDVG

-157 ETRSGLRDWQITR
+157 ETRSGLRSWQIAR

-202 AIELQPSVPDQSMT
+202 AIELQPSVPAQSLT
-216 SANNSW
+216 SAKSSW
-222 ENQSA
+222 ETHTA
-227 LYSEE
+227 LYSQN
-232 TMRTHEFIPATFA
+232 TMNAEAFVPANFA
-245 FQNNVLQDDRPI
+245 SQNNVLQDDRPV
-257 IEVTVNPGSVI
+257 IEVSVNPGSVV
-268 EGETATFTFTSDVAM
+268 EGETATFTFTSDIPMA
-283 PSDTVID
+283 SDTVID
-290 YVVAGSA
+290 YVVTGSA
-297 TAEDDY
+297 TADDDYEDD
-303 DDGPLDGSFIFPAGA
+303 PLDGSFIFPAGA

-338 LIIEVGEGFSVSD
+338 LIIEVGEGFSVGD

-382 TPTVSEGGNL
+382 TPSVSEGGNL

-429 ELPANEKTVSLTFQ
+429 ELPANQETVSLTFQ

-448 QVETDEELWVTIV
+448 QVEPDEELWVTILS
-461 NNPNET
+461 NPNET
-467 YAIGSPKSALGL
+467 YAIGSPKSALGI

-503 FVINANQP
+503 FVINADQP
-511 VTEDTSINYSL
+511 VTEDTSINYTL
-522 RGSATAGKD
+522 RGSATPGKD

-612 NLEVGMDVEVELQ
+612 NLEVGMEVEVELQ

-638 LDETATVTADGSER
+638 LDETATVAADGSER

>member
-1 VRSNSKVINQKK
+1 MNNQKK
-13 VSAGVGIG
+13 IFAGIGIG
-21 LVLVLLVG
+21 LVLILLVG
-29 IFVWPGTGGNS
+29 VFVWPGTGGNS
-40 NNVRKNDGPTYVVA
+40 NNTQRNDGPTYVVA
-54 PVERRTLTDEITVR
+54 PVERRTLSDEITVR

-138 TILSAN
+138 TILSES
-144 GYEVG
+144 GYDVG

-157 ETRSGLRDWQITR
+157 ETRSGLRDWQIAR

-202 AIELQPSVPDQSMT
+202 AIELQPSVPDQSLT
-216 SANNSW
+216 SAKSSW
-222 ENQSA
+222 ETQTA
-227 LYSEE
+227 LYSQN
-232 TMRTHEFIPATFA
+232 TMNAEAFVPANFA
-245 FQNNVLQDDRPI
+245 SQNNVLQDDRPV
-257 IEVTVNPGSVI
+257 IEVSVNPSSVV
-268 EGETATFTFTSDVAM
+268 EGETATFTFTSDIPMA
-283 PSDTVID
+283 SDTVID
-290 YVVAGSA
+290 YVVTGSA
-297 TAEDDY
+297 TADDDYEDD
-303 DDGPLDGSFIFPAGA
+303 PLDGSFIFPAGA

-338 LIIEVGEGFSVSD
+338 LIIEVGEGFSVGD

-382 TPTVSEGGNL
+382 TPSVSEGGNL

-404 DTIIKISVWGTATSG
+404 DTMIKISVWGTATSG

-429 ELPANEKTVSLTFQ
+429 ELPANQETVSLTFQ

-448 QVETDEELWVTIV
+448 QVEPDEELWVTILS
-461 NNPNET
+461 NPNET
-467 YAIGSPKSALGL
+467 YAIGSPKSALGI

-503 FVINANQP
+503 FVINADQP
-511 VTEDTSINYSL
+511 VTEDTSINYTL
-522 RGSATAGKD
+522 RGSATPGKD

-612 NLEVGMDVEVELQ
+612 NLEVGMEVEVELQ